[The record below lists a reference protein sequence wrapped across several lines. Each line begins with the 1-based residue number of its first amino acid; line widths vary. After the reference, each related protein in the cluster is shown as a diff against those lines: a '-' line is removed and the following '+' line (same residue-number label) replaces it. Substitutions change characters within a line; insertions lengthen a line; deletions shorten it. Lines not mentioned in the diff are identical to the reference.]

1 VHQKYHIKSA
11 GTLYREGEKKMG
23 WGLANGDH
31 IITWGECPTG
41 QYPSSSGHWSECAS
55 GSEILGQVCS

>member
-1 VHQKYHIKSA
+1 
-11 GTLYREGEKKMG
+11 MG